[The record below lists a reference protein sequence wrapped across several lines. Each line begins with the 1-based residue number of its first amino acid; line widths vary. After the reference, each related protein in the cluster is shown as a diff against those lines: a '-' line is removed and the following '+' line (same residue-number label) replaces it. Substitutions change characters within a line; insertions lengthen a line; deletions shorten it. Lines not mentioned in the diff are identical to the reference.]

1 MLLSLYI
8 GAWHGWCDG
17 ILHVS
22 LTSLQHIWLI
32 IFNFLQQRV
41 SKCETNRVMILLSIS
56 KIFICDEI
64 ISVWTQLR
72 VILWILF
79 DLNHLCH
86 HIFNL
91 ISIISWLDGSSS
103 GFKLHHFK
111 AFQLWGIPHIVMAEI
126 LWILWTQMRSKSGLL
141 LCEWRSAWMSHFL
154 SESLISIQSPVIVR
168 VHVDSECTEHLLNL
182 FCEFVSID
190 AVFYS
195 LKILQ

>member
-1 MLLSLYI
+1 
-8 GAWHGWCDG
+8 
-17 ILHVS
+17 
-22 LTSLQHIWLI
+22 
-32 IFNFLQQRV
+32 
-41 SKCETNRVMILLSIS
+41 MILLSIS

-72 VILWILF
+72 IILIVLF
-79 DLNHLCH
+79 DLIHLCH
-86 HIFNL
+86 HIFNF
-91 ISIISWLDGSSS
+91 ISIIRWLESGSS
-103 GFKLHHFK
+103 GFQLHHFK
-111 AFQLWGIPHIVMAEI
+111 AFQLGRIPHIVMAEI

-154 SESLISIQSPVIVR
+154 SESLISIQSPIIVR
-168 VHVDSECTEHLLNL
+168 VHVDSKCTEHLLNL